1 MTDRA
6 SISERLGRP
15 GQLRSLHLGET
26 TVTYVPDGAAR
37 LSPRGWLPVTTD
49 DDWAEHSRFLDESG
63 QLVDSIG
70 GLLVERGGRALLI
83 DAGLGQASSPA
94 WGGPIGAVDSGGLL
108 DRLADVGRDPGTV
121 ETVAF
126 THLHPD
132 HVGWAWRA
140 APDRDDAAFTTAEY
154 RISAAEWEHRELM
167 TGHGTPKDVLEKLE
181 PRLRT
186 LADGEEI
193 FPGVVARVIG
203 GHTAGHTA
211 YVISDGGRRII
222 AFGDAFHTPAQ
233 ISKPHWC
240 AANDHDP
247 EAGAQERRRLI
258 QELTQPDT
266 VGFGGHFAD
275 VVFGRVEMRGGEP
288 VWQPV
293 ENVDR
298 L

>member
-1 MTDRA
+1 M
-6 SISERLGRP
+6 
-15 GQLRSLHLGET
+15 
-26 TVTYVPDGAAR
+26 
-37 LSPRGWLPVTTD
+37 TTD
-49 DDWAEHSRFLDESG
+49 DDWTAHREYLDESG

-70 GLLVERGGRALLI
+70 GLLVERDDRALLI
-83 DAGLGQASSPA
+83 DAGLGEVSSPA

-108 DRLADVGRDPGTV
+108 DRLAGVGRDPGTV

-140 APDRDDAAFTTAEY
+140 APGGEDAAFTTAEY
-154 RISAAEWEHRELM
+154 RISVPEWEHRGLM
-167 TGHGTPKDVLEKLE
+167 AGHGTPQEVLDKLE

-186 LADGEEI
+186 MTDGEEI
-193 FPGVVARVIG
+193 FPGVTARVIG

-211 YVISDGGRRII
+211 YVISDGGQRLI

-233 ISKPHWC
+233 ISNPHWY
-240 AANDHDP
+240 ANNDYDP
-247 EAGAQERRRLI
+247 EAGAEERRRLI
-258 QELTQPDT
+258 QELTEPGT

-275 VVFGRVEMRGGEP
+275 VVFGRVEVRDGRP

-293 ENVDR
+293 EKPDQP
-298 L
+298 